1 MARMEIDSDTAHS
14 LTRLLMATGFTIAA
28 ILCFQS
34 RNRGVAFF
42 FFLATIETYA
52 KLRYPFHNWAHGFLL
67 TFVPDEL
74 SKTDVQSV
82 LMIALVAIILLGVIF
97 LPSRLVRYGPARS
110 KIYMGACVTSI
121 LLCVELVSI
130 HNVDT
135 FIYAIDGPFLR
146 CGWAYAC
153 AAMLSAIGA
162 RQITKKR
169 MKPVSR
175 PSR

>member
-1 MARMEIDSDTAHS
+1 MAKMEIDSDTAHS
-14 LTRLLMATGFTIAA
+14 LTRLLMATAFMIAA

-42 FFLATIETYA
+42 FFLSTIETYA
-52 KLRYPFHNWAHGFLL
+52 KLRYPFHSWARDFLL

-74 SKTDVQSV
+74 SKTDVQNV
-82 LMIALVAIILLGVIF
+82 LMIVLVTIILLGVIF
-97 LPSRLVRYGPARS
+97 LPSRLARYGPARS
-110 KIYMGACVTSI
+110 KIYLGACTTLI
-121 LLCVELVSI
+121 LLCVEMVSI
-130 HNVDT
+130 HSVDT
-135 FIYAIDGPFLR
+135 FLYAIDGPFVR

-153 AAMLSAIGA
+153 AAVLSAIGA
-162 RQITKKR
+162 RQITKNR